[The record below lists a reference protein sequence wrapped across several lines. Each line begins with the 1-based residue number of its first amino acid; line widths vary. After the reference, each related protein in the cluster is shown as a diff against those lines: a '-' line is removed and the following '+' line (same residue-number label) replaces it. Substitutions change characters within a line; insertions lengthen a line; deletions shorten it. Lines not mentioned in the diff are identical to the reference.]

1 MALIDLRSLFGPNN
15 PGKKGTGVFTKGA
28 DDLFGNPG
36 TTGDKTNEQAAA
48 SKYGLQN
55 KKIKKYK
62 G

>member
-1 MALIDLRSLFGPNN
+1 MALADLKSLFGPNN

-28 DDLFGNPG
+28 DDLYGNPG
-36 TTGDKTNEQAAA
+36 STSPKANDQADS